1 MPTVDN
7 VEPEV
12 VMITDENF
20 VDWLIYALE
29 TDEDVQK
36 AVRDIVDDGGRR
48 RG

>member
-1 MPTVDN
+1 
-7 VEPEV
+7 
-12 VMITDENF
+12 MITDENF

>member
-1 MPTVDN
+1 VDN

-20 VDWLIYALE
+20 VDWLIYYMQ
-29 TDEDVQK
+29 TDENVQQ